1 MSDPLGR
8 GWDLFGTAGHTIDYL
23 ALTTTTIAVVVTSAL
38 VVGHIA
44 GVVLAHDRCAED
56 VGGPRAAIAQL
67 PMAAVMIGLTVTGL
81 TLLLS
86 V

>member
-1 MSDPLGR
+1 M
-8 GWDLFGTAGHTIDYL
+8 
-23 ALTTTTIAVVVTSAL
+23 VVTSAL
-38 VVGHIA
+38 VIGHAA
-44 GVVLAHDRCAED
+44 GVVLAHDRSAED

-67 PMAAVMIGLTVTGL
+67 PMAAVMIRFTVTGL